1 MSLDYTEEWKFKL
14 EFPNFNVVSVLL
26 QLYLCLEV
34 LVKPGLL

>member
-1 MSLDYTEEWKFKL
+1 MSLDNTEEWKFKL

-26 QLYLCLEV
+26 QLCLCLEV